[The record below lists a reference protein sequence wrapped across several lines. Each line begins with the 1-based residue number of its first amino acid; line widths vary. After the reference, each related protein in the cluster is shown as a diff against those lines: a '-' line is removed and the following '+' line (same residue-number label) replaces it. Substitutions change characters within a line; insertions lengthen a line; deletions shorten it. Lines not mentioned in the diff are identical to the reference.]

1 MFFSFCVD
9 VSLWCDELM
18 LYNIYFDIK
27 VDIWRQSPHPSSSG
41 RLYFLEFSAGSGS
54 SSATW
59 KVITANVRTCSINDG
74 WAFAFKYYRSFVFI
88 PWVSSTSMIGY
99 GPGPRAWGRAAGS
112 EARAAQRGRTGTSS
126 PPCTAGTQQIT
137 LRPNR
142 WIIVM
147 TINWSL

>member
-1 MFFSFCVD
+1 MFFSICVD

-59 KVITANVRTCSINDG
+59 KVITANVRTCTINEG
-74 WAFAFKYYRSFVFI
+74 WAFAFKYNRSFGFI
-88 PWVSSTSMIGY
+88 PWVVHRWYVTDLVLV
-99 GPGPRAWGRAAGS
+99 PGAELQVVRRGQPSVAAREHRVRG
-112 EARAAQRGRTGTSS
+112 AQLGQNRSHCCG
-126 PPCTAGTQQIT
+126 
-137 LRPNR
+137 PNR
-142 WIIVM
+142 WIIVK